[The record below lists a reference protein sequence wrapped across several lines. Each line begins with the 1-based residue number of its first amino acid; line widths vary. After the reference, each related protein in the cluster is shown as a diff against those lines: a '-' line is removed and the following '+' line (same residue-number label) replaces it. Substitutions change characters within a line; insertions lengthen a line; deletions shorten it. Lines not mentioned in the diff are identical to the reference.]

1 MELPFEPGVRRRIF
15 LMRHAEAAYLDADGR
30 IARDPREVP
39 LTAHGRRE
47 AAAMGALLAP
57 AHFDRAICSGLPRT
71 VETAEIVMPD
81 KRLPLE
87 RMPEL
92 EEVHSGRRG
101 MGSSLTPRDVAYSI
115 WEAERPDGRFL
126 GGESYADLHKR
137 VTAAVSRIVAQPS
150 WRRLLIVAHG
160 GVNRVILAWA
170 LGAPLGAMPRM
181 EQDSGCLNVIDLDH
195 DGDSNALLRTTV
207 RALNI
212 TAGDPAKHDHWLT
225 SLERQGQELAAVLD
239 GAGRGPQRA
248 S

>member
-1 MELPFEPGVRRRIF
+1 MELPFDSGVRRRIY
-15 LMRHAEAAYLDADGR
+15 LMRHAEAAYLDVDGR
-30 IARDPREVP
+30 IARDPRAVP

-71 VETAEIVMPD
+71 VETAEIVLAD

-87 RMPEL
+87 RVAEL
-92 EEVHSGRRG
+92 EEVRG
-101 MGSSLTPRDVAYSI
+101 GPRGPGVSLTARDVAYSI

-126 GGESYADLHKR
+126 GGESYADLHTR
-137 VTAAVSRIVAQPS
+137 VTGALQRIVAQPT
-150 WRRLLIVAHG
+150 WQRLLLVAHG

-181 EQDSGCLNVIDLDH
+181 EQDSACLNVIDLDH
-195 DGDSNALLRTTV
+195 DRDSQALLRTTV
-207 RALNI
+207 RGLNL
-212 TAGDPAKHDHWLT
+212 TAADPAKHEHWLT
-225 SLERQGQELAAVLD
+225 SLERQGQEL
-239 GAGRGPQRA
+239 GAILGGGRGPERT